1 MRLEGKPER
10 KYVEKIT
17 ASCDVMRNLMNVFLN
32 LARGN
37 ALGHKDLDKTHDI
50 LESVCDYWS
59 ESARE
64 KNLTL
69 VFESTGTCPGVQP
82 PVLLSTVASNLV
94 RNAVRYT
101 DEGSVTVRETE
112 KGFEVIDTG
121 IGIAADQRERIFQP
135 YTRASNKGGGI
146 GMGLSIAKRICD
158 RLGWSIELL
167 ESEKGAHFRV
177 NLIHAQEPVLL
188 DTLPKSEST

>member
-1 MRLEGKPER
+1 
-10 KYVEKIT
+10 
-17 ASCDVMRNLMNVFLN
+17 MNVFLN

-59 ESARE
+59 DSARE

-94 RNAVRYT
+94 RNAIRYT

-112 KGFEVIDTG
+112 KG
-121 IGIAADQRERIFQP
+121 
-135 YTRASNKGGGI
+135 
-146 GMGLSIAKRICD
+146 LS
-158 RLGWSIELL
+158 GS
-167 ESEKGAHFRV
+167 
-177 NLIHAQEPVLL
+177 P
-188 DTLPKSEST
+188 

>member
-1 MRLEGKPER
+1 M
-10 KYVEKIT
+10 
-17 ASCDVMRNLMNVFLN
+17 
-32 LARGN
+32 
-37 ALGHKDLDKTHDI
+37 
-50 LESVCDYWS
+50 
-59 ESARE
+59 
-64 KNLTL
+64 
-69 VFESTGTCPGVQP
+69 FESTGTCPGVQP

-94 RNAVRYT
+94 RNAFRYT

-135 YTRASNKGGGI
+135 YTRANNKGGGI